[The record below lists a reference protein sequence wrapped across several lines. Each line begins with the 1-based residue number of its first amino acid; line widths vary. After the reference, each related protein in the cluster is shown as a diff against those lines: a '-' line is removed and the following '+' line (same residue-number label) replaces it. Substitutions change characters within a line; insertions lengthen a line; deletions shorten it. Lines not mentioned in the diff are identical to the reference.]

1 MRKMVDEE
9 TLNALIEGLTCGTN
23 VFPTGLQ
30 MNTGMIANRDSSTQ
44 KLCLEVVCGLQEQT
58 SLKRK
63 DSQKD
68 TYCRLLNNTI
78 SMTHN

>member
-1 MRKMVDEE
+1 MVDEE
-9 TLNALIEGLTCGTN
+9 ALNALIEGLTCGTH
-23 VFPTGLQ
+23 VFPNGLQ
-30 MNTGMIANRDSSTQ
+30 MNTGMITHRDSSTQ

-68 TYCRLLNNTI
+68 TYRTLLNNYHKYD
-78 SMTHN
+78 S